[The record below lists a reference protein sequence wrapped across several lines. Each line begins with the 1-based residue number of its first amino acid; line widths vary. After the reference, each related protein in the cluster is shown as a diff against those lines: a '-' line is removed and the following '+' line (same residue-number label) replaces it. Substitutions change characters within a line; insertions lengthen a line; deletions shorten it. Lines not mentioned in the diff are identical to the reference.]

1 MNNSNRN
8 SISNSFIEENLN
20 NNKPNIKSLYN
31 RNEDLQF
38 KNEISN
44 AFKNISEMAFY
55 TGKNEFNQYNYYCN
69 YFMNKNNFENNFKE
83 DFYTKME
90 FPRFNNSNNYN
101 KFEISKIYNKNI

>member
-8 SISNSFIEENLN
+8 SISNSFIEDNLN

-31 RNEDLQF
+31 RNEDEQF

-55 TGKNEFNQYNYYCN
+55 TGKNEFNQCKYYCN
-69 YFMNKNNFENNFKE
+69 NFMNKKIFDNNFNE
-83 DFYTKME
+83 DFYSKRE
-90 FPRFNNSNNYN
+90 FPRFNTSNNYN
-101 KFEISKIYNKNI
+101 KFEISQIYNKNV